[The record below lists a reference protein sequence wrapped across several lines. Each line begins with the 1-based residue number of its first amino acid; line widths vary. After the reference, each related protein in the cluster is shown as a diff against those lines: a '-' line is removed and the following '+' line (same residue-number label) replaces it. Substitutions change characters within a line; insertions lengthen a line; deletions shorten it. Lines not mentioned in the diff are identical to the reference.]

1 MDALLDGVISREALF
16 CGSSCGADTM
26 RMYANTIGEVVLLA
40 REKLLTSSL
49 VGVALGIY
57 HGQCVHFPQAWAR
70 FRWSS
75 SENGGGSFRRTEW
88 SGLLLIAG
96 GAVCERDFECRLLR
110 RGSDDKGR
118 GDMGSRGEALG
129 GKTTTGHEWARYR
142 GQRVSPCGDSQSLL
156 PRAFI
161 CWLDFICTR
170 SPTGT

>member
-1 MDALLDGVISREALF
+1 MDDLLDGVISREALF
-16 CGSSCGADTM
+16 CGSSCGGDTM
-26 RMYANTIGEVVLLA
+26 RMYANRIGEVVLLA

-57 HGQCVHFPQAWAR
+57 HGRCVHFPQSWAR

-110 RGSDDKGR
+110 RGSDDKRR
-118 GDMGSRGEALG
+118 GDMGSPAGVTGRGS
-129 GKTTTGHEWARYR
+129 W
-142 GQRVSPCGDSQSLL
+142 GQDND
-156 PRAFI
+156 
-161 CWLDFICTR
+161 WTR
-170 SPTGT
+170 TGTLPGSARFTLRRQPVPATACLHLLA